1 MEAKV
6 YHASQEDG
14 IIIIQSNRGVFD
26 LLPEIDG
33 NGIGW
38 RKFFYVPLTAVIEQ
52 LSMLPRN

>member
-33 NGIGW
+33 NGVGW
-38 RKFFYVPLTAVIEQ
+38 RNFFYVPLTAVIEQ
-52 LSMLPRN
+52 LSM